1 MSSDYAVA
9 YKARKEAEDS
19 AKSAADEQRKQILK
33 TAGRDPE
40 QEEIWRKE
48 FKPQLELEQC
58 ESFK

>member
-40 QEEIWRKE
+40 QEEIWRKNSS
-48 FKPQLELEQC
+48 P
-58 ESFK
+58 S